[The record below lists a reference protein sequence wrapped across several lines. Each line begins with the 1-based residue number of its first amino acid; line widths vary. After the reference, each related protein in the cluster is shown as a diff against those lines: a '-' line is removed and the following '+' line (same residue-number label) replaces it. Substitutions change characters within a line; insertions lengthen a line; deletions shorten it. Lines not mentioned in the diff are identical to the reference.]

1 MATPRRPSLRH
12 CPVCGIAMQ
21 ATKSRE
27 NLSDFDTFNC
37 LSCDTM
43 IVEAK
48 PELGTEGTGKT

>member
-1 MATPRRPSLRH
+1 MVSRRRSALRN

-48 PELGTEGTGKT
+48 PELGSEGTGKT